1 MIPVL
6 DARQMRA
13 ADAAAIRAGASV
25 SELMENAAAALL
37 AEIEARFSDWRRVV
51 VACGPGNNGG
61 DGLAAARLLVRGG
74 ISVSVFSL
82 NAPSEYRGAAAENRA
97 RAEASGLEVVSLAGR
112 GGWERFREAL
122 GE

>member
-25 SELMENAAAALL
+25 SELMENAAAALV
-37 AEIEARFSDWRRVV
+37 AEIEESFPEWRRVV

-61 DGLAAARLLVRGG
+61 DGLAAARLLVRG
-74 ISVSVFSL
+74 
-82 NAPSEYRGAAAENRA
+82 
-97 RAEASGLEVVSLAGR
+97 
-112 GGWERFREAL
+112 
-122 GE
+122 